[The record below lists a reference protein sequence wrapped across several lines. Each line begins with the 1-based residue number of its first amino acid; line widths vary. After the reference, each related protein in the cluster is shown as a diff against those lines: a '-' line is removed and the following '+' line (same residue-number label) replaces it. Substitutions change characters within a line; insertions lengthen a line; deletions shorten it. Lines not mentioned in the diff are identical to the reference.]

1 MLTDHGNSH
10 EALLHET
17 ESPLVVDPHTAAM
30 TRLLLI
36 GACRCADADTS
47 TLPLARQG
55 FGSSARSDQTHISA
69 GRSAAVQRR
78 QSDHSAAVSLHHLQ
92 WYRDGCAGIEPA
104 EPYPRRW
111 HWRCQEGTLALPAVQ
126 RSLAALAA
134 AQPVLRS

>member
-1 MLTDHGNSH
+1 MVKAARRAPNERVQRRVSR
-10 EALLHET
+10 ALPT
-17 ESPLVVDPHTAAM
+17 VGGRS
-30 TRLLLI
+30 
-36 GACRCADADTS
+36 
-47 TLPLARQG
+47 RQG
-55 FGSSARSDQTHISA
+55 FGSARSDQTHISA